1 MAVHATPYRPLAEK
15 NKDLYC
21 LTGALLEKVDKNEI
35 TFIKVCEKLSP
46 TQVFEHGEI

>member
-1 MAVHATPYRPLAEK
+1 MKQTCMAVHATPYQPLAKK

-35 TFIKVCEKLSP
+35 TFRDP
-46 TQVFEHGEI
+46 M